1 MKNSK
6 KYLWGLIGGCTT
18 AIILVACDNSENF
31 PTPKGQYPLDQLPA
45 YFGKNF
51 QIPADN
57 PLTYE
62 GVELGRMLFYEK
74 KLSANNQIACASC
87 HQQSKAFTDGLAVSV
102 GVEGRKREVGSMSL
116 ANLLWQKKFN
126 WNGSASNL
134 EEQVVMP
141 MQHPN
146 EMNQS
151 LEISAQKLQAT
162 DNYPQKF
169 KEVFKSE
176 QIIPQNIA
184 KALAQFLRTLI
195 SANSKFD
202 KVLRGET
209 QLTESEQRGR
219 VLFFTHPIAGQL
231 RGGNCG
237 DCHGGLMV
245 GGTAPDFQGFHN
257 NGLETDANLKNGLFD
272 ITKNPNDKGKFKAP
286 SLRNIALTAPYMHD
300 GRFQSLEEV
309 LDHYNEHIKMSS
321 TLDVLITEASN
332 NLFVPPNT
340 VDLGLTAQEKADII
354 AFLKTLTDE
363 EFVNNPKFKQP
374 Q

>member
-1 MKNSK
+1 MKNIK
-6 KYLWGLIGGCTT
+6 KYLLSAVWGSAT
-18 AIILVACDNSENF
+18 AIILVACEDNNTF
-31 PTPKGQYPLDQLPA
+31 PAPKGQYPLEQLPA

-57 PLTYE
+57 LLTYE
-62 GVELGRMLFYEK
+62 GVELGRMLFYET
-74 KLSANNQIACASC
+74 KLSANNQISCASC

-102 GVEGRKREVGSMSL
+102 GVEGRKRDVGSMSL
-116 ANLLWQKKFN
+116 SNLLWQKKFN
-126 WNGSASNL
+126 WNGSASTL

-141 MQHPN
+141 IQHPN

-151 LEISAQKLQAT
+151 LAISAQKLQAT
-162 DNYPQKF
+162 NNYPQKF

-176 QIIPQNIA
+176 QITPQNIA

-202 KVLRGET
+202 KVLRGEA

-257 NGLETDANLKNGLFD
+257 NGLDTDANLKNGLFD

-300 GRFQSLEEV
+300 GRFQTLEEV
-309 LDHYNEHIKMSS
+309 LNHYNEHIKMSS
-321 TLDVLITEASN
+321 SLDVLITEASN

-354 AFLKTLTDE
+354 AFLRTLTDE
-363 EFVNNPKFKQP
+363 EFINNPKFKQP
-374 Q
+374 